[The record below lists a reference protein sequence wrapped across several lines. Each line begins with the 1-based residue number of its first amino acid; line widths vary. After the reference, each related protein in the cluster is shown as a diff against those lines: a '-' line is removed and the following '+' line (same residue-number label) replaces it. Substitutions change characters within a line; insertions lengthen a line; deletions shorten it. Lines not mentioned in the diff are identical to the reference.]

1 MQKFAT
7 EEVAAA
13 ARNSIAAAALAA
25 RARLDDAF
33 AAQDAARVA
42 ELTSKGL
49 IVNSPRNIVFKR
61 EQVLEF
67 FKAGRMNYESAD
79 ETIEALAATENQV
92 VLMGEEVVHPQGSAD
107 NAGKTVRRRFTD
119 LWHREADGQWRL
131 AARQATIISIA

>member
-1 MQKFAT
+1 
-7 EEVAAA
+7 
-13 ARNSIAAAALAA
+13 
-25 RARLDDAF
+25 
-33 AAQDAARVA
+33 
-42 ELTSKGL
+42 
-49 IVNSPRNIVFKR
+49 
-61 EQVLEF
+61 
-67 FKAGRMNYESAD
+67 MNYESAD